1 LFPDVRVAEKAYY
14 KKTGLFPIMHVVG
27 IRTDAIKAN
36 PGLPK
41 AVFEM
46 YSKAKQIAYANLET
60 TTSLKVTLPWVTQ
73 EFEDTRR
80 LMGDNF
86 WPYGVKANLKEL
98 DLVMRYT
105 HEQGLVKRRL
115 KVDEVFH
122 PSTLE
127 LIEA

>member
-1 LFPDVRVAEKAYY
+1 
-14 KKTGLFPIMHVVG
+14 
-27 IRTDAIKAN
+27 
-36 PGLPK
+36 
-41 AVFEM
+41 M